1 MLKWRFGKTGI
12 TAVLLL
18 TCSCGRLTDK
28 YIVIKGEYKMILH
41 SAEVRFEGGCPR
53 LYVDGVET
61 PPIFYALTDLQEAR
75 CRTEL
80 AQRNVKNFSEAGI
93 DLVQCDWNLRDGW
106 TRENTFDAADFLDNI
121 APLTRPGSKTRL
133 VVRLHMN
140 PPN

>member
-1 MLKWRFGKTGI
+1 MLKWRFWQTGI

-18 TCSCGRLTDK
+18 TCSCGRLPDND
-28 YIVIKGEYKMILH
+28 IVIKGEYKMILH
-41 SAEVRFEGGCPR
+41 SAENRFERGCPR

-93 DLVQCDWNLRDGW
+93 DLVQCDWNFRDGR
-106 TRENTFDAADFLDNI
+106 TR
-121 APLTRPGSKTRL
+121 
-133 VVRLHMN
+133 
-140 PPN
+140 